1 MGFKNEHKVYFL
13 IQILSISCC
22 QHNSPTGEN
31 DASLSSSCHN
41 SNVTND
47 YSFLY
52 QYLTGTGAHRFND
65 SVTIGFLGAYGQSQ
79 VVLGALPLAVD
90 AVNNDTG
97 TIYMFICLLT
107 VLLVC
112 YVCCINVW
120 NRIKCLF
127 L

>member
-52 QYLTGTGAHRFND
+52 QYLTGTGAHSFND

-97 TIYMFICLLT
+97 TIYVYLFANSIIALLC
-107 VLLVC
+107 VLHK
-112 YVCCINVW
+112 YME
-120 NRIKCLF
+120 
-127 L
+127 